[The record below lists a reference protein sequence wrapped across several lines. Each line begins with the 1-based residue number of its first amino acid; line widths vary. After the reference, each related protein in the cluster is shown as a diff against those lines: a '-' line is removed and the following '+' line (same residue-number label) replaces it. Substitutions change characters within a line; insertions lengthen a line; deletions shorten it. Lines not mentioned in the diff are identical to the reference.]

1 MGSPL
6 NLTRQDEKR
15 LKILAVAEET
25 FLEKGFHAASMS
37 DIARKAG
44 ISTPHLYNFYEN
56 KAAIALSVQE
66 KMAEETFTLLTG
78 AMNSEPE
85 EQEKFIKHLLDPRRA
100 SLTLTMMTEA
110 TRNPVVMER
119 VVENG
124 EKLMTQLREHYHIK
138 EDDEDR
144 LFRLEVSMRLFLGI
158 SIGSVFCGIVEGGKL
173 RNILMEINRW
183 LVDNKSETNCLN
195 GEEKTNAV

>member
-1 MGSPL
+1 MGCPPK
-6 NLTRQDEKR
+6 LTRQDEKR
-15 LKILAVAEET
+15 LKILAAAEET

-44 ISTPHLYNFYEN
+44 VSTPHLYNFYEN

-78 AMNSEPE
+78 AMNSEPK

-100 SLTLTMMTEA
+100 SLTLTVMTEA
-110 TRNPVVMER
+110 TRNPAVMER

-124 EKLMTQLREHYHIK
+124 KKLMTQLRAHYHIK
-138 EDDEDR
+138 KDDDDR
-144 LFRLEVSMRLFLGI
+144 LFRLQVSMRLFLGI
-158 SIGSVFCGIVEGGKL
+158 SIGCVFDGIVEGEKL
-173 RNILMEINRW
+173 RKILMETNRW
-183 LVDNKSETNCLN
+183 LVDNKVETNCLN
-195 GEEKTNAV
+195 REEKTNAV

>member
-1 MGSPL
+1 MGSPPK
-6 NLTRQDEKR
+6 LTRQDEKR
-15 LKILAVAEET
+15 LKILAAAEET

-85 EQEKFIKHLLDPRRA
+85 EYQAPA
-100 SLTLTMMTEA
+100 
-110 TRNPVVMER
+110 
-119 VVENG
+119 
-124 EKLMTQLREHYHIK
+124 
-138 EDDEDR
+138 
-144 LFRLEVSMRLFLGI
+144 
-158 SIGSVFCGIVEGGKL
+158 
-173 RNILMEINRW
+173 
-183 LVDNKSETNCLN
+183 
-195 GEEKTNAV
+195 

>member
-1 MGSPL
+1 MGCPPK
-6 NLTRQDEKR
+6 LTRQDEKR
-15 LKILAVAEET
+15 LKILAAAEET

-44 ISTPHLYNFYEN
+44 ISTPHLYEN

-100 SLTLTMMTEA
+100 SLTLTVMTEA

-124 EKLMTQLREHYHIK
+124 EKLMTQLRAHYHIK

>member
-1 MGSPL
+1 MGCPPK
-6 NLTRQDEKR
+6 LTRQDEKR
-15 LKILAVAEET
+15 LTILAAAEET

-44 ISTPHLYNFYEN
+44 VSTPHLYNFYEN
-56 KAAIALSVQE
+56 KAAIALAVQE

-78 AMNSEPE
+78 AMNSEPK

-100 SLTLTMMTEA
+100 SLTLTVMTEA
-110 TRNPVVMER
+110 TRNPAVMER

-124 EKLMTQLREHYHIK
+124 EKLMTQLREHYQIK

-158 SIGSVFCGIVEGGKL
+158 SIGSVFDGVVEGDKL
-173 RNILMEINRW
+173 RKVLMETNRW
-183 LVDNKSETNCLN
+183 LVDNRPETNCLN
-195 GEEKTNAV
+195 CEEKTNAV

>member
-15 LKILAVAEET
+15 LKILAAAEET

-66 KMAEETFTLLTG
+66 KMAEATFTLLTG

-100 SLTLTMMTEA
+100 SLTLTVMTGA
-110 TRNPVVMER
+110 GGNPVVMEL
-119 VVENG
+119 VGEEG
-124 EKLMTQLREHYHIK
+124 EKVMTHLGARYDSK